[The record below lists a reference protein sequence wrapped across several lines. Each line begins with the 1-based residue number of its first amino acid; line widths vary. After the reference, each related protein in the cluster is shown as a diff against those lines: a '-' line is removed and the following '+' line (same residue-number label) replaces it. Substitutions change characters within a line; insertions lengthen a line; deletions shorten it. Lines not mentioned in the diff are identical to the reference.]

1 MTNTNRLKLKCNSNE
16 IPRISTKL
24 IVIMIVI
31 NICTLFLFQWWIQNW
46 KWINDTQKLASFT
59 NCNRTNNDRMYEDRH
74 SITDYAVYRWLCS
87 EDVAFDLVAKD
98 QPDSSSMI
106 LRSYCPLVSLFPLNL
121 LRFAIRWFE

>member
-24 IVIMIVI
+24 IAIMIVI
-31 NICTLFLFQWWIQNW
+31 ICTLFFSMIQNR

-59 NCNRTNNDRMYEDRH
+59 NCNRTNNSRTYEDRH

-106 LRSYCPLVSLFPLNL
+106 LRSYCLLVSLFPLNL